1 MFKKFM
7 YLLIIIIGAGAVYFG
22 LTKFNAKES
31 KPKEKNTPT
40 AKNHEEKNK
49 KPTVEEFV
57 EEATKL
63 QTLAESTNGNETC
76 RCYNVKE
83 LDHNT
88 TMTGSILV
96 YTSGDLFISN
106 LWLSN
111 GYYILNDSENVSSGL
126 LEDSN
131 ETASIYCGQSSA
143 SEKSP
148 LCFSDN
154 QGE

>member
-1 MFKKFM
+1 MGITAF
-7 YLLIIIIGAGAVYFG
+7 
-22 LTKFNAKES
+22 E
-31 KPKEKNTPT
+31 PPT
-40 AKNHEEKNK
+40 
-49 KPTVEEFV
+49 
-57 EEATKL
+57 
-63 QTLAESTNGNETC
+63 S
-76 RCYNVKE
+76 
-83 LDHNT
+83 D
-88 TMTGSILV
+88 
-96 YTSGDLFISN
+96 
-106 LWLSN
+106 